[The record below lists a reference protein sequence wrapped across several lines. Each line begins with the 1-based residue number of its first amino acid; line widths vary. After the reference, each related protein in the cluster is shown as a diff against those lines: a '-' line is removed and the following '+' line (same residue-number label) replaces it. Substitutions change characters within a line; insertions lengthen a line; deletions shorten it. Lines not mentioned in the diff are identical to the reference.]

1 MTGPPFYV
9 IDPPM
14 FIRKTTHIDNKNGKE
29 YHTFKLIESVRTE
42 RGPRQ
47 RMFLNLGTGFT
58 LPEEKWKDL
67 ANRIENIITG
77 QGCLFPCS
85 EEIETLARRYA
96 RKVISYQG
104 QFRKIEVSSEGSPGV
119 EGPDYHRVDINT
131 LENEHLRPVGAEYVI
146 HETIKELELDKKL
159 TAFGF
164 NKPALDV
171 TIGVIAARLV
181 APSSE
186 RAAHVWLQRM
196 TGIEDLLETDFSD
209 LSQDRVYKVSDML
222 LRRKTEIEEYLRVR
236 ECSLFN
242 LEETILLYDLTN
254 TFFEGTGKYNGKA
267 HFGRSKEKRS
277 DCPLVTLGLVL
288 DADGFPKRS
297 NTFDGN
303 VSEPGTLEGMIHSL
317 SSPDML
323 RKPLIVVDAGLA
335 TEVNL
340 QWLKGYQY
348 SYIVVSRKQTEM
360 PPGLSMVAVREDKQ
374 RLIRAALVNNQD
386 TQEIE
391 LYCHSTAKE
400 AKEEG
405 IKNRFEKRFDEELKK
420 VRAALGKKRGTK
432 RYEKVLEKIGRLKER
447 FKRVARRYEINVD
460 KEDNTDKAAAITWER
475 KEESSQSGFYCLR
488 SNQLDFKEQKL
499 FDIFSMLTDIEDAF
513 RSMKSELGLRPIY
526 HQKENRADGHLFITV
541 LAYHILHTIRFK
553 LRKNGITH
561 SWLTI
566 RKELATHARISTT
579 IKRDDGKII
588 HIRKSSRP
596 ELFHVQIYNA
606 LNLPHRAG
614 KTIKTI
620 L

>member
-1 MTGPPFYV
+1 
-9 IDPPM
+9 M
-14 FIRKTTHIDNKNGKE
+14 FIRKTTHIKSKNGKE

-47 RMFLNLGTGFT
+47 RMVLNLGAGFT
-58 LPEEKWKDL
+58 LAEEKWKDL

-77 QGCLFPCS
+77 QECFFPCS

-96 RKVISYQG
+96 RKVIRYQG
-104 QFRKIEVSSEGSPGV
+104 QSVLRESDVHSVADAPLADV
-119 EGPDYHRVDINT
+119 PDYHLVDINT

-159 TAFGF
+159 TALGF

-209 LSQDRVYKVSDML
+209 LSQDRVYKVSDLL
-222 LRRKTEIEEYLRVR
+222 LRRKTEIEEYLRIR

-297 NTFDGN
+297 KTFDGN

-317 SSPDML
+317 SSLDML

-335 TEVNL
+335 TETNL
-340 QWLKGYQY
+340 QWLKDHGY
-348 SYIVVSRKQTEM
+348 SYIVVSRKQTGM
-360 PPGLSMVAVREDKQ
+360 PQGLSMVTVREDKQ

-405 IKNRFEKRFDEELKK
+405 IKNRFEKRFEEELKK
-420 VRAALGKKRGTK
+420 VRGALSKKRGTK

-460 KEDNTDKAAAITWER
+460 KEDNTDRVAAITWER
-475 KEESSQSGFYCLR
+475 KKESSQSGFYCLR

-526 HQKENRADGHLFITV
+526 HQKENRSDGHLFITV
-541 LAYHILHTIRFK
+541 LAYHILHTLRFK
-553 LRKNGITH
+553 LRKSGITH
-561 SWLTI
+561 SWSTI

-596 ELFHVQIYNA
+596 EPFHVQIYNA

-614 KTIKTI
+614 KTVKTI

>member
-1 MTGPPFYV
+1 MY
-9 IDPPM
+9 
-14 FIRKTTHIDNKNGKE
+14 IRKVTHAHKKNQHE
-29 YHTFKLIESVRTE
+29 YHTFKLVESVRTE

-47 RMFLNLGTGFT
+47 RTLLNLGTDFT
-58 LPEEKWKDL
+58 FPEEKWKDL
-67 ANRIENIITG
+67 ANRIEGIITG
-77 QGCLFPCS
+77 QYPLFAYP

-96 RKVISYQG
+96 RKIINYQG
-104 QFRKIEVSSEGSPGV
+104 QLQKSDVSSEGSPGV
-119 EGPDYHRVDINT
+119 EEPDYHRVDINT
-131 LENEHLRPVGAEYVI
+131 LTNEHPRPVGAEYVI
-146 HETIKELELDKKL
+146 HETIKELELDKEL
-159 TAFGF
+159 TALGF

-171 TIGVIAARLV
+171 AIGVITARLV

-186 RAAHVWLQRM
+186 RAAHIWLQRM
-196 TGIEDLLETDFSD
+196 TGIEDLLDTDLSD

-222 LRRKTEIEEYLRVR
+222 LRRKTEIEEHLRVK

-254 TFFEGTGKYNGKA
+254 TFFEGTGKYNSKA

-297 NTFDGN
+297 DTFDGN

-323 RKPLIVVDAGLA
+323 GKPLIVVDAGLA
-335 TEVNL
+335 TEANL
-340 QWLKGYQY
+340 QWLKDHRYG
-348 SYIVVSRKQTEM
+348 YIVVSRKKKTEM
-360 PPGLSMVAVREDKQ
+360 PEGLPMVTVREDNQ
-374 RLIRAALVNNQD
+374 RLIRAALMNNQD

-405 IKNRFEKRFDEELKK
+405 IKNRFEKRFEEELKK

-460 KEDNTDKAAAITWER
+460 KEDNTDRAAAITWER

-526 HQKENRADGHLFITV
+526 HQKEHRADGHLFITV

-553 LRKNGITH
+553 LRQNGITH
-561 SWLTI
+561 SWPTI
-566 RKELATHARISTT
+566 RKELVTHARISTT

-596 ELFHVQIYNA
+596 EPFHVQIYNA

>member
-1 MTGPPFYV
+1 MY
-9 IDPPM
+9 
-14 FIRKTTHIDNKNGKE
+14 IRKVTHAHKKNQHE
-29 YHTFKLIESVRTE
+29 YHTFKLVESVRTE

-47 RMFLNLGTGFT
+47 RMLLNLGTDFT
-58 LPEEKWKDL
+58 FPEEKWKDL
-67 ANRIENIITG
+67 ANRIEGIITG
-77 QGCLFPCS
+77 QYPLFAYP

-96 RKVISYQG
+96 RKIINYQG
-104 QFRKIEVSSEGSPGV
+104 QLQKSDVSSEGSPGV
-119 EGPDYHRVDINT
+119 EEPDYHRVDINT
-131 LENEHLRPVGAEYVI
+131 LENEHPRPVGAEYVI

-159 TAFGF
+159 TSLGF

-171 TIGVIAARLV
+171 AIGVITARLV

-186 RAAHVWLQRM
+186 RAAHIWLQRM

-222 LRRKTEIEEYLRVR
+222 LRRKTEIEEHLRVK

-254 TFFEGTGKYNGKA
+254 TFFEGTGKYNSKA

-297 NTFDGN
+297 DTFDGN
-303 VSEPGTLEGMIHSL
+303 VSEPGTLEGMVHSL

-335 TEVNL
+335 TAANL
-340 QWLKGYQY
+340 QWLKDHRYG
-348 SYIVVSRKQTEM
+348 YIVVSRKKKTEM
-360 PPGLSMVAVREDKQ
+360 PQGLPMVTVREDNQ
-374 RLIRAALVNNQD
+374 RLIRAALMNNQD

-405 IKNRFEKRFDEELKK
+405 IKNRFEKRFEEELKK
-420 VRAALGKKRGTK
+420 VRGALSKKRGTK
-432 RYEKVLEKIGRLKER
+432 RYEKVVEKIGRLKER

-460 KEDNTDKAAAITWER
+460 KEDNTDRAAAITWKR
-475 KEESSQSGFYCLR
+475 KEESSQCGFYCLR
-488 SNQLDFKEQKL
+488 SNQLDFKEQEL

-526 HQKENRADGHLFITV
+526 HQKEHRADGHLFITV
-541 LAYHILHTIRFK
+541 LAYHILQTIRFK
-553 LRKNGITH
+553 LRQKEITH
-561 SWLTI
+561 SWPTI

-579 IKRDDGKII
+579 IKGDDGTII

-596 ELFHVQIYNA
+596 EPFHVQIYNA
-606 LNLPHRAG
+606 LNLTHRAG